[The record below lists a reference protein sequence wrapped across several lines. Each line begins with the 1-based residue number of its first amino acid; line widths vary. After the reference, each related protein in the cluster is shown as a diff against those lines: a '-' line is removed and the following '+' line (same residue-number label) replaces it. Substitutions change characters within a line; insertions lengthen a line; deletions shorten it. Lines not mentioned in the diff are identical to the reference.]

1 MNDDDRLRQL
11 LSDAVTDIE
20 PADRLD
26 QLRASV
32 HPSPK
37 VVPMTRSR
45 SWYAAAGIVATAAV
59 IGIVAYVT
67 SSMAGNK
74 SDHVG
79 PATDGGTGLPSATAT
94 ATDTAATS
102 SPSPHGPAT
111 KAYAVYYA
119 GTNPRGTPVLF
130 REFHRGPASTPTAA
144 LAVDDLGGAPFDPDY
159 STAWRAGWLKG
170 AKADP
175 NAGVIFVTPSTAAPA
190 DRPAAMTSREAMV
203 AVQQVVYTL
212 QAAFQTRLPVQFIR
226 HGKPVGQVLGVPT
239 ATPVAQGP
247 VLSLLSLVS
256 ISSPNEGD
264 QVSGKL
270 TVTGVNN
277 GFEGSVVVYLEQ
289 HGHHYLV
296 HPTIGGWGGNRL
308 YPWKVVLDLSKVK
321 PGDYTLVAQND
332 DPSGRGMAPTDTRVI
347 TVG

>member
-11 LSDAVTDIE
+11 LSDAVSDIE

-45 SWYAAAGIVATAAV
+45 SWHAAAGIVATAAV

-67 SSMAGNK
+67 SVVGNT
-74 SDHVG
+74 SDHDG
-79 PATDGGTGLPSATAT
+79 PATDGGTRLPSATDT
-94 ATDTAATS
+94 ATDTGATS
-102 SPSPHGPAT
+102 SPSPHGTAM
-111 KAYAVYYA
+111 KAYAVYYVGA
-119 GTNPRGTPVLF
+119 DPRGTPVLY
-130 REFHRGPASTPTAA
+130 REFHRGPASTPTAT
-144 LAVDDLGGAPFDPDY
+144 LAVTDLGGAPLDPDY
-159 STAWRAGWLKG
+159 STAWRAGWLQG
-170 AKADP
+170 AKADTS
-175 NAGVIFVTPSTAAPA
+175 AGVIFVTPSTAVPA
-190 DRPAAMTSREAMV
+190 DRPAAMTSRDARV

-226 HGKPVGQVLGVPT
+226 HGRPVGQVLGVPT

-247 VLSLLSLVS
+247 VLSLLSQVN

-277 GFEGSVVVYLEQ
+277 GFEGTVVVSLEQ

-296 HPTIGGWGGNRL
+296 HPTIGGMGGNRL

-321 PGDYTLVAQND
+321 PGSYTLVAQDD
-332 DPSGRGMAPTDTRVI
+332 DPSGRGLAPTDTRVI